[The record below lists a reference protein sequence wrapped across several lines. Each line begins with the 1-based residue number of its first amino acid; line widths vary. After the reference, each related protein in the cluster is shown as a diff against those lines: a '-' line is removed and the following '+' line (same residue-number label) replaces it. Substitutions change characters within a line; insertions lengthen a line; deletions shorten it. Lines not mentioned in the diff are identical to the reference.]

1 MPGNE
6 LAPDTI
12 RPDGDGCVIECH
24 IQPGASRSAIA
35 GVYDGRVK
43 LAVQAPPVDG
53 KANQAV
59 CDFFR
64 KLLKLPSSRV
74 RLISGETSRRK
85 RIRLDGVDAEM
96 LRTLISG
103 QI

>member
-1 MPGNE
+1 MTSAE
-6 LAPDTI
+6 LSEALSAADRGT
-12 RPDGDGCVIECH
+12 VISCH
-24 IQPGASRSAIA
+24 VQPNASKTSVVGMYGSDLKVAL
-35 GVYDGRVK
+35 K
-43 LAVQAPPVDG
+43 SPPVDG

-74 RLISGETSRRK
+74 RLVSGETSRRK

>member
-1 MPGNE
+1 MPADA
-6 LAPDTI
+6 LAPETV
-12 RPDGDGCVIECH
+12 RQDGADCVIECH
-24 IQPGASRSAIA
+24 IQPGASRSTIA
-35 GVYDGRVK
+35 GVYDGRIK

-74 RLISGETSRRK
+74 QLVSGETSRRK
-85 RIRLDGVDAEM
+85 KIRLLGVDAEM